1 MTTRQEG
8 IEFGG
13 ERLVFNYTDRADYE
27 VIDSLRL
34 GLELVRSSD
43 ADAPEGFDM
52 LTGNVPKDSEA
63 SVVVRAL
70 GEDVQE
76 IGDSS
81 SVSSLPINSRANISG
96 AYKTNLAIFESEVP
110 FVLDVLKAA
119 EAEADEKPQ
128 LNIPHGFFS
137 SSIEMLSSE
146 TVKQAHKNVI
156 KPIALKPRLKK
167 VEGGGED
174 PGRSSAQLAA
184 A

>member
-1 MTTRQEG
+1 MTTQQNG

-13 ERLVFNYTDRADYE
+13 ERFVYKFKDPIDYQ

-34 GLELVRSSD
+34 GLELVRNSGAES
-43 ADAPEGFDM
+43 PEGFDV
-52 LTGNVPKDSEA
+52 LVGNVPKDNETD
-63 SVVVRAL
+63 VVVRAL

-137 SSIEMLSSE
+137 SSIEVLSSE
-146 TVKQAHKNVI
+146 TSRQSHKKVI